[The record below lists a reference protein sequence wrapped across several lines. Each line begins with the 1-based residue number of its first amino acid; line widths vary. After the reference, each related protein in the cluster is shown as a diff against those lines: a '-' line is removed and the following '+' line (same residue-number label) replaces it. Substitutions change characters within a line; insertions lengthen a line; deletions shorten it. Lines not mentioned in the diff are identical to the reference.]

1 MNIIYWIVFG
11 LITGSIANYI
21 TPNTQGGLLA
31 TIFLGIVGAVIGGFL
46 GDKFFGVGVTGFNF
60 VSFVVAV
67 LGSVLVI
74 YISRALLRN

>member
-21 TPNTQGGLLA
+21 TPNSQGGLIA

-46 GDKFFGVGVTGFNF
+46 GEKIFGVGVTGFNLM
-60 VSFVVAV
+60 SFVVAI

-74 YISRALLRN
+74 YLSRALLRS